1 MSVFYLILISKTR
14 NPKEYGY
21 FMVMS
26 EIKNLRRNKS
36 GKIELEI
43 ALGLQYIPAKLEN
56 VPPQDNERAIIQI

>member
-1 MSVFYLILISKTR
+1 MSVFYLMLINKTR
-14 NPKEYGY
+14 NPDEYGY

-43 ALGLQYIPAKLEN
+43 ALVLQYIPAKLNN
-56 VPPQDNERAIIQI
+56 VPPG